1 MIIIIYMMQFQPGAV
16 LIFLTSMCLK
26 LSSAKR
32 VSELFNTDHSAAEEL
47 HVQAD
52 KNNNSCPPW
61 KYRDSNS
68 TCVCG
73 NSLGDIVLCED
84 DRSTVKI
91 LTCHC
96 MTYSDQS
103 DNVILVGNCPY
114 LCTDS
119 FYSII
124 QSQEDVR
131 DMCNNDIQQYR
142 EGQMC
147 GKCIANFS
155 PSPYSMAYAFECA
168 ECSNYKN
175 NWLKY
180 ILIAYLPLTIFF
192 LIVIAFRFNAMSAS
206 MNLFVLLCQIISCP
220 AALGLFSIFV
230 KFTQNNPPDPDL
242 NVVLVFYFLSSIYGI
257 WNLDFFRMLYKPFCL
272 HPNLS
277 ILHILSLD
285 YAIAVYPLF
294 LIFATYF
301 LIKLH
306 DRFEVFQFLW
316 KPAGWLFTQINQ
328 QWKTSTSLI
337 EAFGTF
343 FLLSYVKI
351 INISF
356 NILIPVQLYNVSGN
370 TVGFYVYYNGSMEYF
385 GTDHLPFAMLAIFMF
400 VTFNLMPL
408 LLLSLYP
415 CQCFQSCLNCCRL
428 NSQVLRTFMDAFQG
442 CYKFEPYDCRYWSA
456 FYLFL
461 RIAILCIFAYTK
473 SGYFLLVTGILL
485 LPLTSLLVVVRPYRQ
500 NVYNN
505 TDVVLFL
512 TVIQICFSS
521 VGFSLSTFDRRYESF
536 ITIMTGTG
544 LIIPQIYAIVQ
555 LLKYIIPSRLLLTF
569 KKCLKCL
576 FRKVNVKFQSL
587 RNRLGDSL
595 LRKNVESDIGE
606 SEVSQLLLSE
616 SIAS

>member
-1 MIIIIYMMQFQPGAV
+1 MQLKKGLL
-16 LIFLTSMCLK
+16 LIFLTSICMD
-26 LSSAKR
+26 LSTAKR
-32 VSELFNTDHSAAEEL
+32 GLSNLNVDHRAIREIL
-47 HVQAD
+47 
-52 KNNNSCPPW
+52 NNSCSAW

-73 NSLGDIVLCED
+73 DSLGDTVLCED
-84 DRSTVKI
+84 DRSTVEI

-103 DNVILVGNCPY
+103 DDVILVGNCPY
-114 LCTDS
+114 LCTNS
-119 FYSII
+119 FYSFI
-124 QSQEDVR
+124 QNEADVR

-155 PSPYSMAYAFECA
+155 PSPYSMSYAFECA

-180 ILIAYLPLTIFF
+180 ILIAYLPLTVFF

-206 MNLFVLLCQIISCP
+206 MNLYILFGQLISSP
-220 AALGLFSIFV
+220 VALSLFSIFNRFSDV
-230 KFTQNNPPDPDL
+230 QPVDPADSNSVLLL
-242 NVVLVFYFLSSIYGI
+242 NLLLSIYGI
-257 WNLDFFRMLYKPFCL
+257 WNLDFFRILYSSFCL

-277 ILHILSLD
+277 ILQILSLD

-306 DRFEVFQFLW
+306 DRCEVFQFLW
-316 KPAGWLFTQINQ
+316 KPAGWLFTRINR

-351 INISF
+351 SNTSF
-356 NILIPVQLYNVSGN
+356 DILIPVQLYNVSGN

-385 GTDHLPFAMLAIFMF
+385 GNDHLPYAMLAILMF
-400 VTFNLMPL
+400 VIFNLMPL

-415 CQCFQSCLNCCRL
+415 CRCFQSCLNCCRL
-428 NSQVLRTFMDAFQG
+428 NGQVLRTFMDAFQG
-442 CYKFEPYDCRYWSA
+442 CYKFEPYDCRYWAA

-461 RIAILCIFAYTK
+461 RLSLFCIFVYAK
-473 SGYFLLVTGILL
+473 SGYILLIIGILL
-485 LPLTSLLVVVRPYRQ
+485 VPVTALLTAVRPYRQ
-500 NVYNN
+500 NVHNI
-505 TDVVLFL
+505 TDIILLLFCICL
-512 TVIQICFSS
+512 CFSL
-521 VGFSLSTFDRRYESF
+521 VGFSLSAFDRRYETF
-536 ITIMTGTG
+536 VTIMAGCG
-544 LIIPQIYAIVQ
+544 IISPQIYFTAQ
-555 LLKYIIPSRLLLTF
+555 LLKYVIPSRLLIAF
-569 KKCLKCL
+569 NKCLKLALC
-576 FRKVNVKFQSL
+576 KVNEKLPRLRNKFRDSSL
-587 RNRLGDSL
+587 RNNVDS
-595 LRKNVESDIGE
+595 DTGE
-606 SEVSQLLLSE
+606 CEVSQLLLSE
-616 SIAS
+616 

>member
-1 MIIIIYMMQFQPGAV
+1 MY
-16 LIFLTSMCLK
+16 T
-26 LSSAKR
+26 AKR
-32 VSELFNTDHSAAEEL
+32 GLSNIDHSAIREIQL
-47 HVQAD
+47 L
-52 KNNNSCPPW
+52 NNSCPPW
-61 KYRDSNS
+61 KYRNSNS

-73 NSLGDIVLCED
+73 DSLGDIVLCED
-84 DRSTVKI
+84 DRSTVEI

-96 MTYSDQS
+96 MSYSDQS
-103 DNVILVGNCPY
+103 DGVILAGNCPY

-124 QSQEDVR
+124 HNQADVR
-131 DMCNNDIQQYR
+131 DICNNDIQQYR

-147 GKCIANFS
+147 GKCITNFS
-155 PSPYSMAYAFECA
+155 PSPYSYTFECA

-180 ILIAYLPLTIFF
+180 ILIAYLPLTVFF

-206 MNLFVLLCQIISCP
+206 MNLFVLLCQMVSCP
-220 AALGLFSIFV
+220 AALGLFSIAV
-230 KFTQNNPPDPDL
+230 KFTRNNPADPDL
-242 NVVLVFYFLSSIYGI
+242 NILLVLYFLSSIYGI

-285 YAIAVYPLF
+285 YAIAVYPFF
-294 LIFATYF
+294 LIFSTYF

-306 DRFEVFQFLW
+306 DRFEILQFLW
-316 KPAGWLFTQINQ
+316 KPAGWLFTRINQ
-328 QWKTSTSLI
+328 QWETSTSLI

-343 FLLSYVKI
+343 LLLSYVKI

-385 GTDHLPFAMLAIFMF
+385 GNDHLPYALLAIFMF

-408 LLLSLYP
+408 LLLGLYP

-461 RIAILCIFAYTK
+461 RLAVPCIIAYTK
-473 SGYFLLVTGILL
+473 SEYFLLVTGILL
-485 LPLTSLLVVVRPYRQ
+485 LPLTSLLAVVRPYRQ
-500 NVYNN
+500 NVYNA

-512 TVIQICFSS
+512 TFIQTCFSS

-536 ITIMTGTG
+536 VTIMTGTG
-544 LIIPQIYAIVQ
+544 LIIPQIYAILQ
-555 LLKYIIPSRLLLTF
+555 LLKYIIPSRLLLNF
-569 KKCLKCL
+569 KKCLKCR
-576 FRKVNVKFQSL
+576 FHIVNVKLQRL
-587 RNRLGDSL
+587 RNRLGNCL
-595 LRKNVESDIGE
+595 LRKNVESDNGE
-606 SEVSQLLLSE
+606 SEISQLLQ
-616 SIAS
+616 

>member
-1 MIIIIYMMQFQPGAV
+1 MQLKKGLL
-16 LIFLTSMCLK
+16 LIFLTSIYNE
-26 LSSAKR
+26 LSTAKR
-32 VSELFNTDHSAAEEL
+32 GLSNVDVDHRAIREIL
-47 HVQAD
+47 
-52 KNNNSCPPW
+52 NNSCPPW

-73 NSLGDIVLCED
+73 DSLGDIVLCED

-96 MTYSDQS
+96 MSYSDQS
-103 DNVILVGNCPY
+103 DDVILVGNCPY

-119 FYSII
+119 FYSFV
-124 QSQEDVR
+124 QNEADVR

-147 GKCIANFS
+147 GKCIANYS
-155 PSPYSMAYAFECA
+155 LSPYSYTFECA
-168 ECSNYKN
+168 ECYNYKN

-180 ILIAYLPLTIFF
+180 ILITYLPLTVFF

-206 MNLFVLLCQIISCP
+206 MNLFVLFCQIISCP
-220 AALGLFSIFV
+220 AALGIFSIFV

-242 NVVLVFYFLSSIYGI
+242 NIVLVLYFLSSIYGI

-316 KPAGWLFTQINQ
+316 KPAVWLFTQINQ

-385 GTDHLPFAMLAIFMF
+385 GKDHLPFAMLAIFMF

-473 SGYFLLVTGILL
+473 SGYLLLVTGILL
-485 LPLTSLLVVVRPYRQ
+485 LPLTSILAVVRPYRQ
-500 NVYNN
+500 NVYNI

-512 TVIQICFSS
+512 TFIQICFSS

-536 ITIMTGTG
+536 VTIMTGTG

-555 LLKYIIPSRLLLTF
+555 LFKYIIPSKLLLMF
-569 KKCLKCL
+569 KKCLKCP
-576 FRKVNVKFQSL
+576 FCKVNVKLQSL
-587 RNRLGDSL
+587 IKKPTWRFLIT
-595 LRKNVESDIGE
+595 KNVESDKGE
-606 SEVSQLLLSE
+606 TEVSQLLLNE
-616 SIAS
+616 

>member
-1 MIIIIYMMQFQPGAV
+1 MMQVKQGLL
-16 LIFLTSMCLK
+16 LIFLTSTWIEV
-26 LSSAKR
+26 STAKR
-32 VSELFNTDHSAAEEL
+32 GLSNVNHSAIIEMKL
-47 HVQAD
+47 L
-52 KNNNSCPPW
+52 NNYSCPPW

-73 NSLGDIVLCED
+73 DSLGDIVLCED
-84 DRSTVKI
+84 YQSTVKI

-96 MTYSDQS
+96 MSYSDQS
-103 DNVILVGNCPY
+103 DDVILVGNCPY

-124 QSQEDVR
+124 QNQADVR

-147 GKCIANFS
+147 GKCIANYS
-155 PSPYSMAYAFECA
+155 LSPYSYTFECA

-180 ILIAYLPLTIFF
+180 ILIAYLPLTVFF

-206 MNLFVLLCQIISCP
+206 MNLFVLFCQIISCP
-220 AALGLFSIFV
+220 AALGIFSVFV
-230 KFTQNNPPDPDL
+230 KFTQNNPADPDL
-242 NVVLVFYFLSSIYGI
+242 NIVLVFNFLSSIYGI

-306 DRFEVFQFLW
+306 DRFQVLQFLW

-356 NILIPVQLYNVSGN
+356 NILIPVQLHNVSGN

-385 GTDHLPFAMLAIFMF
+385 GTDHLPFAVLAIFMF

-408 LLLSLYP
+408 LLLGLYP
-415 CQCFQSCLNCCRL
+415 CRCFQSCLNCCRL

-473 SGYFLLVTGILL
+473 SGYLLLVTGILL
-485 LPLTSLLVVVRPYRQ
+485 LPVTSILAVVRPYRQ
-500 NVYNN
+500 NVYNI

-536 ITIMTGTG
+536 IKIMTGTG
-544 LIIPQIYAIVQ
+544 LIIPNIYAIVQ
-555 LLKYIIPSRLLLTF
+555 LFKYAISSRKLILFL
-569 KKCLKCL
+569 KCLKCAL
-576 FRKVNVKFQSL
+576 CKGNEKLQR
-587 RNRLGDSL
+587 
-595 LRKNVESDIGE
+595 
-606 SEVSQLLLSE
+606 
-616 SIAS
+616 SISFWRFLASRRY